1 METGLSINKYIF
13 KKLSSDE
20 RLKELVGKNI
30 YPIVAE
36 EDVTFPFITFKKTSI
51 YPQTFKTGVS
61 VDRVNFEVNVAAV
74 DYITTVTISER
85 VRELFE
91 LRTSSYFKRLEF
103 VGNTEDYVNSI
114 YTQTLQFSAMI

>member
-1 METGLSINKYIF
+1 MATGISINKYIF
-13 KKLSSDE
+13 KMLSQDE
-20 RLKELVGKNI
+20 RLNELVGKNI

-36 EDVTFPFITFKKTSI
+36 EDVTFPFITFRKLSI
-51 YPQTFKTGVS
+51 YPQTFKTGVA
-61 VDRVNFEVNVAAV
+61 VDKVSFEVNVAAM

-85 VRELFE
+85 IREILE
-91 LRTSSYFKRLEF
+91 LKTSSYFKRIEF

>member
-1 METGLSINKYIF
+1 MRILGIF

-20 RLKELVGKNI
+20 KLKELVGKNI

-85 VRELFE
+85 VRELLE
-91 LRTSSYFKRLEF
+91 LRTSSYFKRIEF